1 MEVYEHT
8 VDPLE
13 CMRILQMIVDVCVQ
27 RPRLNMDASMYCE
40 SYMAEQMAMKER
52 ANFMAEFVKMQ
63 KRIERE
69 ENKSLYDYL
78 ELKIRKF

>member
-1 MEVYEHT
+1 
-8 VDPLE
+8 
-13 CMRILQMIVDVCVQ
+13 
-27 RPRLNMDASMYCE
+27 
-40 SYMAEQMAMKER
+40 MAMKER